1 MCLRDYFLS
10 GLLTSPRNDDIEA
23 VLAVSFSS
31 SWTLLSEGRERGKE
45 RERGTERG
53 REREEQRGRERER
66 GTERERERITVREN
80 ENERK

>member
-53 REREEQRGRERER
+53 RER

>member
-53 REREEQRGRERER
+53 RER
-66 GTERERERITVREN
+66 GTERERERERNREGEREN
-80 ENERK
+80 NSERE

>member
-53 REREEQRGRERER
+53 RERNREGERENNS
-66 GTERERERITVREN
+66 ERE
-80 ENERK
+80 